1 MDIDDVIE
9 WFKIADDDLY
19 SAQIL
24 NGQIRKP
31 YEIICY
37 HCAQAVEK
45 YLKGYLVYKNEIPEK
60 THNLTYLG
68 RICIDTDKDFES
80 VKYEF
85 DFLNRY
91 ANDIRYPHKYEVNEN
106 DVNFAISAVEKIK
119 AIKPIVEIR
128 KAIND
133 EDMKNKKQ
141 PNCT

>member
-1 MDIDDVIE
+1 MEIDDVKE
-9 WFKIADDDLY
+9 WFQIADDDFY

-24 NGQIRKP
+24 YEQVRKP

-45 YLKGYLVYKNEIPEK
+45 YLKGYLTYQNEIPEK

-68 RICIDTDKDFES
+68 RICIEKDIEFTN
-80 VKYEF
+80 VKFEF

-106 DVNFAISAVEKIK
+106 DTKFSISAVEKIK
-119 AIKPIVEIR
+119 NIKPLAELKIIIQKYE
-128 KAIND
+128 KH
-133 EDMKNKKQ
+133 
-141 PNCT
+141 PNVD